1 MSIAIDVLRAH
12 IMPGLTGIEAIPQL
26 TYRGWIAKKS
36 YRMSLPFKSKEFT
49 LDVYSHDE
57 ILLPYAFDINRMA
70 ASAFESIHGIT
81 PDNGLPKST
90 GWLVIRS
97 YYSSYF
103 AMQAIL
109 RIFGIS
115 CSQFDSNEAK
125 AVTDVANIY
134 SLQNGYTASTGYY
147 VCTYDVLTSKAH
159 CKHLNNTHQ
168 DVWKIFYELL
178 EKLATKVSISD
189 FLKKDRDAVIQ
200 YLFKLREGLSHRNT
214 LTSGSWLSKVR
225 NEVNYTHSMGAWY
238 PYQNSVNE
246 HDKMFRIT
254 RSWNKVPTQDTI
266 HSELSSCDQLL
277 FVSTCVSIVSLCHA
291 LLSDIFKL
299 NKDVYLKNGAMRLA
313 NQLEGV

>member
-1 MSIAIDVLRAH
+1 
-12 IMPGLTGIEAIPQL
+12 MPGLTGIEAIPQL

-36 YRMSLPFKSKEFT
+36 YRMSLPFKSKEFI

-178 EKLATKVSISD
+178 EKLATKVSTSD

-254 RSWNKVPTQDTI
+254 RSWNRVPTQDTI

-313 NQLEGV
+313 NQLDGV

>member
-36 YRMSLPFKSKEFT
+36 YRMSLPFKSKEFI

-178 EKLATKVSISD
+178 EKLATKVSTSD

-254 RSWNKVPTQDTI
+254 RSWNRVPTQDTI

-313 NQLEGV
+313 NQLDGV

>member
-1 MSIAIDVLRAH
+1 
-12 IMPGLTGIEAIPQL
+12 MPGLTGIEAIPQL

-36 YRMSLPFKSKEFT
+36 YRMSLPFKSKEFI

-178 EKLATKVSISD
+178 EKLATKVSTSD

-313 NQLEGV
+313 NQLDGV

>member
-1 MSIAIDVLRAH
+1 MSIAIDVLRAQ
-12 IMPGLTGIEAIPQL
+12 IMPGLAGIEALPQL

-36 YRMSLPFKSKEFT
+36 YKMSSQLKSKEFT

-70 ASAFESIHGIT
+70 ASAFESMYGIT
-81 PDNGLPKST
+81 PDNGLPKSI
-90 GWLVIRS
+90 GWLVIRA

-134 SLQNGYTASTGYY
+134 SLQNGHTASTGYY
-147 VCTYDVLTSKAH
+147 GCTYDVSVSEVH
-159 CKHLNNTHQ
+159 CKQLSNTHQ

-178 EKLATKVSISD
+178 EKLATKVSTSD
-189 FLKKDRDAVIQ
+189 FLKKDRDSVIQ

-214 LTSGSWLSKVR
+214 LTSGNWLSKVR

-246 HDKMFRIT
+246 HEKMFRLT
-254 RSWNKVPTQDTI
+254 RSWNKEPTQDTI
-266 HSELSSCDQLL
+266 NSELSSCDQLL
-277 FVSTCVSIVSLCHA
+277 FVSTCVSVVSLCHA
-291 LLSDIFKL
+291 LLSDILTL
-299 NKDVYLKNGAMRLA
+299 NKDVFLKYGAMRLV
-313 NQLEGV
+313 NQLERV